1 MTQSTSNV
9 TPFPIPRTLPTMK
22 APSLQERAAAFAAAV
37 ASAGE
42 HSALSDDHA
51 VHVAAVVRASIR
63 FARRKGVRLDS
74 LPPQLRI
81 WLLELC
87 NQGDPTCRMIRDW
100 LAGNRRFCASLMKE
114 NV

>member
-1 MTQSTSNV
+1 MTQPTSNIL
-9 TPFPIPRTLPTMK
+9 PFPIASPLPMTK
-22 APSLQERAAAFAAAV
+22 TPSLQERAREFVVA

-42 HSALSDDHA
+42 RDVLSDDHA

-63 FARRKGVRLDS
+63 FGRRKGARLDS
-74 LPPQLRI
+74 LPPLLRT

-100 LAGNRRFCASLMKE
+100 LSGNHRFCMPLSREDA
-114 NV
+114 

>member
-1 MTQSTSNV
+1 MTQSTSNIL
-9 TPFPIPRTLPTMK
+9 PFPISRTLPAMT
-22 APSLQERAAAFAAAV
+22 APSLQARAAAFAAAV

-42 HSALSDDHA
+42 HSALSEDYA
-51 VHVAAVVRASIR
+51 VHVSAVVRASIR

-100 LAGNRRFCASLMKE
+100 LSGNRPFCASLMRE